1 MNIRD
6 EILKEHS
13 KKQSERI
20 ADYIGNNKQRYAEL
34 AKLFLSRDY
43 RITQR
48 AAWIVSSC
56 AERYPGLILPY
67 LSEFIEFARNPP
79 NIAVKRNVV
88 RVLSL
93 IEIPEDHE
101 GIVYDFCFPLVTSA
115 KEELAVR
122 AYAITVIGNAAS
134 KYPELKAEVCET
146 LLLLKEHDSPAIRS
160 RTKAVLKKLR
170 CSE

>member
-13 KKQSERI
+13 KKQSEKI
-20 ADYIGNNKQRYAEL
+20 ADYIGNNKRRYAEL
-34 AKLFLSRDY
+34 VKLFLSGDY

-56 AERYPGLILPY
+56 AERYPSLILPY
-67 LSEFIEFARNPP
+67 LSKFIEFARNPP
-79 NIAVKRNVV
+79 DVAVKRNVV

-93 IEIPEDHE
+93 IELPEQLE

-122 AYAITVIGNAAS
+122 AYSITVIGNAAL
-134 KYPELKAEVCET
+134 KYPDLKAEVCET
-146 LLLLKEHDSPAIRS
+146 LLLLKDHDSPAIRS
-160 RTKAVLKKLR
+160 RTKGVLKKLK
-170 CSE
+170 CKE